1 MNPSTEPHICP
12 KLPIMVAAVLFLF
25 SALTLVPQ
33 VNMPA
38 FLFLNSTFS
47 LLPDAFWAHIT
58 NLGDTLQAI
67 ALFSIIMYKRPDFV
81 ISTLLWGLVCALIIQ
96 GFKHG
101 LDLPRPNVALDHSLF
116 HLIGEGRDSPSM
128 PSGHTAT
135 GMFFVALL
143 ATTSQS
149 TKAFLAWVGLGVL
162 VGLSRVAIGV
172 HWPADVAVGAF
183 VGWITGFYGQQ
194 LTQKWFG
201 DYRQYKTLTKALVF
215 LPFICIPYLLWGYEL
230 SYSDL
235 FFVAESKGLFLA
247 ISVLGTLIYLRNLL
261 PQKTN

>member
-1 MNPSTEPHICP
+1 MNQSTEHNVCP
-12 KLPIMVAAVLFLF
+12 KLPMMVAAVFFVL
-25 SALTLVPQ
+25 SALTLAPQ
-33 VNMPA
+33 INTPV
-38 FLFLNSTFS
+38 FLFMNGAFS
-47 LLPDAFWAHIT
+47 VLPDAFWAHFT

-101 LDLPRPNVALDHSLF
+101 LDLPRPNIALDHSVF

-149 TKAFLAWVGLGVL
+149 TKAFLGWVFLGVL
-162 VGLSRVAIGV
+162 IGLSRIAIGV

-194 LTQKWFG
+194 LTLKWFG
-201 DYRQYKTLTKALVF
+201 DYTQYKTLTKTLIF
-215 LPFICIPYLLWGYEL
+215 LPFLCIPYLLWDYEL

-235 FFVAESKGLFLA
+235 FFVGESKGFFLA
-247 ISVLGTLIYLRNLL
+247 ISVLATLIYLRNLL

>member
-1 MNPSTEPHICP
+1 MNPHTEQTLCP
-12 KLPIMVAAVLFLF
+12 KLPMFVAAFFLLL
-25 SALTLVPQ
+25 SAISLVPQ
-33 VNMPA
+33 VNLS
-38 FLFLNSTFS
+38 LFLNMNGLFS

-96 GFKHG
+96 GGKHG
-101 LDLPRPNVALDHSLF
+101 LDLPRPNVALDHQLF

-143 ATTSQS
+143 ATTSKS
-149 TKAFLAWVGLGVL
+149 TPVFLAWVGLGL
-162 VGLSRVAIGV
+162 LIGLSRIAIGV
-172 HWPADVAVGAF
+172 HWPADVAVGAL
-183 VGWITGFYGQQ
+183 VGWITGFYGQR

-201 DYRQYKTLTKALVF
+201 DYQHYSTRTKTLIF
-215 LPFICIPYLLWGYEL
+215 LPFISIPYLLWGYEL

-247 ISVLGTLIYLRNLL
+247 VSALGTLIYLRRLL
-261 PQKTN
+261 PQKTS